1 MCGIAFK
8 APDLSQRD
16 LALNFLSTLAL
27 GFVYKLLKT
36 PFKKKKKHVSYVPY
50 RIVCENE
57 IVYVRS
63 EEQSQNTEYTL

>member
-8 APDLSQRD
+8 APDLSQQD

-36 PFKKKKKHVSYVPY
+36 PFKKKKKTYKL
-50 RIVCENE
+50 CA
-57 IVYVRS
+57 
-63 EEQSQNTEYTL
+63 L